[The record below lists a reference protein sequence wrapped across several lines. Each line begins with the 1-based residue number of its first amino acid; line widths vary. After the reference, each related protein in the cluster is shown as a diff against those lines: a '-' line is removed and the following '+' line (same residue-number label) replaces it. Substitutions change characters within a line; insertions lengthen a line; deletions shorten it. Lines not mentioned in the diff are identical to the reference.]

1 MDELIARLAASTG
14 ISTDIAAQAT
24 GMILAFLEKEG
35 PAGEVAKLVD
45 ALPGGRDA
53 VNATLNAEG
62 SGGGLMGMLGGMM
75 GGMGGGIAAL
85 GGQLMGIGLDL
96 GQMQTIGKEL
106 FAYAAEKAGPDVVG
120 KIVSEVPGLGQF
132 V

>member
-1 MDELIARLAASTG
+1 MEELIARLSAATG
-14 ISTDIAAQAT
+14 VSADVATQAT

-35 PAGEVAKLVD
+35 PATEVAKLVD
-45 ALPGGRDA
+45 SLPGGRDV
-53 VNATLNAEG
+53 VNAAMNAES

-75 GGMGGGIAAL
+75 GHMGGGIAGL
-85 GGQLMGIGLDL
+85 GGQLMGVGLDL
-96 GQMQTIGKEL
+96 GQMQTLGKEL
-106 FAYAAEKAGPDVVG
+106 FAYAAEKAGPEVVG